1 MPSNSIF
8 GSLKYQIK
16 KSKILNKGKFENTEI
31 EINNRF
37 VFEQKNILIGQDF
50 VSPPSSYNLFGLKF
64 STNLILPHYKIRFFT
79 KFNNL
84 FNVKYRDY
92 LNRQR
97 YFANDLGL
105 SVIIGLNFKF

>member
-1 MPSNSIF
+1 MEEFVSKSLPIIVISPSYIKDRPSNIIPSCPSAWLQYII
-8 GSLKYQIK
+8 GICVSL
-16 KSKILNKGKFENTEI
+16 
-31 EINNRF
+31 
-37 VFEQKNILIGQDF
+37 
-50 VSPPSSYNLFGLKF
+50 NLF

-79 KFNNL
+79 RVNNL